1 MACSECYRLRGECES
16 ATAEHGRLKA
26 QLDTALFYDSGIRA
40 IAERAMEAAA
50 QRLESIREQIRDHE
64 ADHTQGAAGVRK

>member
-1 MACSECYRLRGECES
+1 MACTECDRLRRECES

-26 QLDTALFYDSGIRA
+26 QLDTALFYDSGIRV

-50 QRLESIREQIRDHE
+50 QRLESVRNQIRDHE
-64 ADHTQGAAGVRK
+64 ADHHQAAGA